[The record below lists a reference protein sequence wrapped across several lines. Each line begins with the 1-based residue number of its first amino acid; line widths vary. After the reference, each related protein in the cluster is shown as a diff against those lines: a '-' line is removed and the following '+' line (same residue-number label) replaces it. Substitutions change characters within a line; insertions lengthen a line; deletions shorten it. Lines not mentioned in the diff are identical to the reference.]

1 LESFRPPRTDEF
13 NQMIKSIMDDV
24 EQGKIVDL
32 AMKLSH
38 VAMNNIT
45 CMLLNKR

>member
-1 LESFRPPRTDEF
+1 
-13 NQMIKSIMDDV
+13 MIKSIMDDV

-32 AMKLSH
+32 AMKLRH

-45 CMLLNKR
+45 RMLLNKR